1 MIDEVVVA
9 HIKAVQASADEVVI
23 KAEAGNSSQEL
34 AAAKAKLGK
43 IDHEYLQAKAE
54 CKRILEE
61 AQNLLLEQSRS
72 EDEFREIV
80 PTPPFYN
87 RADTRIGEQRYC
99 HRRGIRRGTRECTEN
114 TRIAPT
120 T

>member
-1 MIDEVVVA
+1 MDEVVVA
-9 HIKAVQASADEVVI
+9 HIKAVQATADEIVM

-34 AAAKAKLGK
+34 AATKAKLGK

-54 CKRILEE
+54 CKTILEE

-80 PTPPFYN
+80 PTPFP
-87 RADTRIGEQRYC
+87 RLD
-99 HRRGIRRGTRECTEN
+99 
-114 TRIAPT
+114 
-120 T
+120 